1 MKSLIFAAALGISSV
16 ALAQTTGTTGT
27 TDTGTEETTEGQT
40 TGTEGTTQTTGT
52 AGTGTMST
60 DTSAA
65 GTGATGTMG
74 TDTSAAGT
82 MTTTTDA
89 TASGSM
95 SAGGGM
101 SGGGGTVAPGNAN
114 PERDARGIAVVS
126 DAATAPAGANAS
138 VQVQPGARVVASPNQ
153 AAAFQTQPSSENYQA
168 CTRTITDNCVQTYE
182 RGSRRR

>member
-52 AGTGTMST
+52 GTMS
-60 DTSAA
+60 
-65 GTGATGTMG
+65 